1 MGSMV
6 KAAEYREMSPEAL
19 EAKVRALESQ
29 LFNSRMQAGMG
40 KLENT
45 SVLRTLRKDIARAQ
59 TVLAEK
65 AVKANKATKA

>member
-1 MGSMV
+1 MV
-6 KAAEYREMSPEAL
+6 KAGAYREMTPEAIV
-19 EAKVRALESQ
+19 AKVKELESQ

-65 AVKANKATKA
+65 AEISAGKRANKA